1 MHLIL
6 VGLNHRT
13 APINLR
19 EQFSLP
25 VCSLRPALTELGS
38 FNLNGAER
46 PHEGRQYG
54 HKNVNQK
61 SRPRL
66 TENIILSTC
75 NRLEVYAVTTGEAAE
90 GWQQII
96 QFLSGLQG
104 IHMDELRPH
113 LYFMEGQEVVIQLMR
128 VAAGLDSMI
137 LGEPQ
142 ILGQVSGAWTE
153 AHSANTTGPIL
164 SHLFD
169 GASHAGKRARTETE
183 IGRHTT
189 SISHAAAGLIAD
201 KVDDITQSNIAIIG
215 AGEMAVLAAQA
226 LQAKGARQ
234 LSFLNRTYSRAETI
248 ASQFGCQALNWYH
261 LPQALAAADVV
272 IAATGAPHI
281 VLHEGDVRP
290 ILAGRAGR
298 PLLIVDIAVPRD
310 VEESVGDLPDVF
322 RYDIDQLQSTV
333 DANLAQRQAAIPDVE
348 EIIAKEAERFDLWL
362 QGRQVLPVLVE
373 LRRKANQIVDME
385 LKRQRYHLDE
395 LTPQNQEI
403 VTRMIYRIVNKVLHE
418 PTVRLKASAAEGN
431 GVAYAHAIRE
441 LFDLEVIPIETG
453 TPVADQAGNSNRPL
467 PATNL
472 PN

>member
-25 VCSLRPALTELGS
+25 VCSLRPALIELGS
-38 FNLNGAER
+38 FNPIGAI
-46 PHEGRQYG
+46 G
-54 HKNVNQK
+54 HKNDQNNGHQNI
-61 SRPRL
+61 RPRI

-75 NRLEVYAVTTGEAAE
+75 NRLEVYAVTTGEAAD
-90 GWQQII
+90 GWQLIV

-104 IHMDELRPH
+104 IPLDELQPH
-113 LYFMEGQEVVIQLMR
+113 LYFMEGQDAVIQLMR

-142 ILGQVSGAWTE
+142 ILGQVSSAWTE

-189 SISHAAAGLIAD
+189 SISHAAARLIAD
-201 KVDDITQSNIAIIG
+201 KVDDLTQSHIAIIG

-234 LSFLNRTYSRAETI
+234 LSFLNRTYSRAEAI
-248 ASQFGCQALNWYH
+248 ASQFECQALNWYH
-261 LPQALAAADVV
+261 LPEVLATTDVV
-272 IAATGAPHI
+272 ITATGAPHI
-281 VLHEGDVRP
+281 VLHERDVRP
-290 ILAGRAGR
+290 ILAERAGR
-298 PLLIVDIAVPRD
+298 PLLFVDIAVPRD
-310 VEESVGDLPDVF
+310 VEESVGNLPNVQ

-333 DANLAQRQAAIPDVE
+333 EANLAQRQSAIPDVE
-348 EIIAKEAERFDLWL
+348 KIIAKEAERFDLWL

-373 LRRKANQIVDME
+373 LRRRANNIADTE
-385 LKRQRYHLDE
+385 LERYRSHLED
-395 LTPQNQEI
+395 LTPENQEK
-403 VTRMIYRIVNKVLHE
+403 VTRMVHRIVNKVLHE

-441 LFDLEVIPIETG
+441 LFALEV
-453 TPVADQAGNSNRPL
+453 TPVESGKPTVEQSEINNGSASASYL
-467 PATNL
+467 PD
-472 PN
+472 